1 METQRERLKLIR
13 KKIYRKSVAAI
24 VLNKGNKVLV
34 AEKSDVP
41 DAFQFP
47 QGGMS
52 KDESEEEA
60 ILRELKEELG
70 SDKFEIILKGKKT
83 YRYDFPE
90 EVKKIFENKYDGQE
104 QRYFLIRFTGNDNEI
119 NLTSSDTEFKSF
131 KWIPFSEDIY
141 KNIIEFKRK
150 VYKEVFNDFKDII
163 NNLKKGDFEKK

>member
-1 METQRERLKLIR
+1 METQRERLKLVT
-13 KKIYRKSVAAI
+13 KKNYRKNVAAI
-24 VLNKGNKVLV
+24 VLNKGNKDLV
-34 AEKSDVP
+34 AERSDVP
-41 DAFQFP
+41 GAFQFP
-47 QGGMS
+47 QGGMN
-52 KDESEEEA
+52 ENEVEEEA
-60 ILRELKEELG
+60 ILRELREELG
-70 SDKFEIILKGKKT
+70 TDKFEIILKSEKT